1 MKFTWWSMIIAGVL
15 LFIVGRVVNG
25 LLGDSAVLI
34 GVVMVLVGLLTG
46 YRTLKDNKQ
55 KKKTTK

>member
-1 MKFTWWSMIIAGVL
+1 MKFTWWSMIIVGVL

-46 YRTLKDNKQ
+46 FRTIRDNKKQ
-55 KKKTTK
+55 KQK